1 MLNNSIINIA
11 SLAYIGVLFAIASY
25 GDRLAAK
32 RPAGQRATAKPLIY
46 ALTLAVYCTSW
57 TFYGSV
63 GLAASSGYDFL
74 PVYLGPILLFTLGY
88 PVLRKIIRI
97 AKAENITTIADF
109 VAARF
114 GKSQSV
120 AAVVTIIVV
129 IGILPYIALQLKAVS
144 ASFNVLSGYPAVV
157 VQDTISAGPWWSDTA
172 LVVAAL
178 MAVFSIIFGTRNID
192 ATEHH
197 QGMMLAIA
205 FESVV
210 KLVAFLAAGAFV
222 TFIMFGGIDNLLT
235 NAAASPL
242 IVERFTGGI
251 DASKW
256 VTIALLSMAAI
267 ICLPRQF
274 HVAVVENANES
285 ELKRAAWLFPAYLI
299 AINLFVIPIAL
310 AGLIAFGGSGVDA
323 DTFVLALPMVAEQ
336 ETLALFVFI
345 GGLSAATGM
354 VIVATV
360 ALSTMVSN
368 DVVMPL
374 LLRYG
379 ARGPE
384 RHRDVGQLLLSV
396 RRTVMFAII
405 MLAFAYYRVAGEG
418 QALASIGLISFAAVA
433 QFAPSIF
440 GAIFWERA
448 SRIGALG
455 GVFVGFAIWSYT
467 LLLPTFA
474 ESAWLPASLLTD
486 GPWSIGAL
494 APHSLFGFDF
504 GDPLTHGV
512 IWSVGANILV
522 FVTLSFFAQ
531 PKAIERSQA
540 RAFVQVDAGHN
551 SARVRALK
559 GNLTVGDLQG
569 IAAGYLG
576 AEAVARAFKRYAETH
591 DEAITPQS
599 PVDVEHLRFTERL
612 LASAIGASSARLVIA
627 LSLERGDMDM
637 QSAMALLDD
646 ASAALRY
653 NRELLQSTM
662 ENIRQGIAVYDENL
676 RLVWWNRRFSDYLNL
691 PDAYAR
697 IGVSAEEVI
706 RYSAEH
712 GEYGTGDVETIVAE
726 LMAQYRSRT
735 PITYERRL
743 ADGTVLEVGTSAT
756 PGGNIVATLTDVT
769 ERVQATVELAE
780 SKESLELRVA
790 ERTRAL
796 TQLNDQLREA
806 TLAAEDANIDKTR
819 FLAAASHDLL
829 QPLNAA
835 RLFLSS
841 LAERPQ
847 PTDNAELIE
856 RVETSLKSVEDL
868 LEELLDI
875 SKLDAGGVV
884 PQLEDFALNELLEEL
899 ATQFA
904 ALADEGGVALQF
916 VPTCQVVRSD
926 RRLLRRILQNFLTNA
941 IRYTPARGRVLLGCR
956 RVGDELRL
964 EVWDTGPGIPDDMY
978 EAVFREFQRLAG
990 PTHSAQG
997 LGLGLAIVDRVA
1009 RMLDHEIT
1017 LRSQVGK
1024 GSVFAVTVPI
1034 GEALPDS
1041 PALAEMPDPRIR
1053 ELAGAIVLCIDDDPD
1068 ILDGM
1073 QALLGGWHCD
1083 VRIASSGAQ
1092 WRNALAGD
1100 MPDLILADYHLDDAT
1115 DGLQLIAEICGNL
1128 DSLIPAVVI
1137 SADQT
1142 EALQEEAA
1150 RRGHAILA
1158 KPVKPAVLR
1167 ALMTRLLAQRTA
1179 LTQRDM
1185 SQAR

>member
-1 MLNNSIINIA
+1 MLNNWLIIVA
-11 SLAYIGVLFAIASY
+11 SLAYIGVLFAIATY
-25 GDRLAAK
+25 GDRLAAR
-32 RPAGQRATAKPLIY
+32 RPAGQPASAKPMVY

-97 AKAENITTIADF
+97 AKAENITSIADF

-114 GKSQSV
+114 GKSQAV

-144 ASFNVLSGYPAVV
+144 TSFDVLTSFPTVV
-157 VQDTISAGPWWSDTA
+157 GSSAGVGPWWSDTA

-178 MAVFSIIFGTRNID
+178 MAVFSIMFGTRNID
-192 ATEHH
+192 VTEHH
-197 QGMMLAIA
+197 HGMMLAIA

-210 KLVAFLAAGAFV
+210 KLMAFLAAGLFV
-222 TFIMFGGIDNLLT
+222 TFVMFGGIGDLLS
-235 NAAASPL
+235 NAAGSPI
-242 IVERFTGGI
+242 IVERFTGGV
-251 DASKW
+251 DGTKW

-274 HVAVVENANES
+274 HVAVVENADES
-285 ELKRAAWLFPAYLI
+285 ELKKAAWMFPAYLV

-310 AGLIAFGGSGVDA
+310 AGLLAFGGSGVDA
-323 DTFVLALPMVAEQ
+323 DTFVLALPMVAQQ
-336 ETLALFVFI
+336 ETLALFIFI

-379 ARGPE
+379 APGIE
-384 RHRDVGQLLLSV
+384 RRQDVGQILLNV
-396 RRTVMFAII
+396 RRTVMFAIL

-448 SRIGALG
+448 SRNGALG
-455 GVFVGFAIWSYT
+455 GVIAGFVIWAYT
-467 LLLPTFA
+467 LLLPTFS
-474 ESAWLPASLLTD
+474 ESAWLPASLITE
-486 GPWSIGAL
+486 GPWAIGAL
-494 APHSLFGFDF
+494 APHSLFGLTL

-512 IWSVGANILV
+512 VWSVGANVLV
-522 FVTLSFFAQ
+522 FIVLSLLAR
-531 PKAIERSQA
+531 PKAIERTQA
-540 RAFVQVDAGHN
+540 RAFVRVDAAYSN
-551 SARVRALK
+551 RRVRALK
-559 GNLTVGDLQG
+559 GTLTVGDLQD
-569 IAAGYLG
+569 IVAGYLG
-576 AEAVARAFKRYAETH
+576 SEAVVRAFNDYAALHNTE
-591 DEAITPQS
+591 ITPAS
-599 PVDVEHLRFTERL
+599 AVDVELLRYTERL
-612 LASAIGASSARLVIA
+612 LASAIGASSARLVVA

-637 QSAMALLDD
+637 GSAMALLDD
-646 ASAALRY
+646 ASAAIRY

-662 ENIRQGIAVYDENL
+662 ENVRQGIAVFDEEL

-697 IGVSAEEVI
+697 IGVTAEDII

-712 GEYGTGDVETIVAE
+712 GEYGPGDVETIVAE

-743 ADGTVLEVGTSAT
+743 ADGTVLDVGTSAT
-756 PGGNIVATLTDVT
+756 PGGNVVATLTDVT
-769 ERVQATVELAE
+769 ERVEATTELAE
-780 SKESLELRVA
+780 AKESLELRVA
-790 ERTRAL
+790 ERTHAL
-796 TQLNDQLREA
+796 TQLNEQLREA
-806 TLAAEDANIDKTR
+806 TLAAEDANLGKTR

-847 PTDNAELIE
+847 QDENAALID

-868 LEELLDI
+868 LGELLDI

-884 PQLEDFALNELLEEL
+884 PQIEDFALNELLDALVME
-899 ATQFA
+899 FA
-904 ALADEGGVALQF
+904 ALADEGGVALRF
-916 VPTCQVVRSD
+916 VPSHRVVRSD
-926 RRLLRRILQNFLTNA
+926 RRLLRRILQNMLSNA
-941 IRYTPARGRVLLGCR
+941 IRYTPAGGRVLLGCR
-956 RVGDELRL
+956 AAGGSLRV
-964 EVWDTGPGIPDDMY
+964 EVWDTGPGIPDDMHG
-978 EAVFREFQRLAG
+978 AVFREFQRIAG
-990 PTHSAQG
+990 PAGSAQG

-1024 GSVFAVTVPI
+1024 GSVFAVTVPV
-1034 GEALPDS
+1034 GDAV
-1041 PALAEMPDPRIR
+1041 PAAAIISEITDPRIR
-1053 ELAGAIVLCIDDDPD
+1053 ELDGAVILCIDDSPD

-1073 QALLGGWHCD
+1073 SALLGGWQCD
-1083 VRIASSGAQ
+1083 VRVAESGAK
-1092 WRNALAGD
+1092 WRGALNGD
-1100 MPDLILADYHLDDAT
+1100 TPDLILADYHLDGDK
-1115 DGLQLIAEICGNL
+1115 DGLQLVAEICSDIGRV
-1128 DSLIPAVVI
+1128 IPAVVI
-1137 SADQT
+1137 SADQSEELRD
-1142 EALQEEAA
+1142 EAR
-1150 RRGHAILA
+1150 RRGHAILS
-1158 KPVKPAVLR
+1158 KPVKPAALR
-1167 ALMTRLLAQRTA
+1167 ALMTRLLVQRAA
-1179 LTQRDM
+1179 LADREV
-1185 SQAR
+1185 S

>member
-1 MLNNSIINIA
+1 MLNNWLIIVA
-11 SLAYIGVLFAIASY
+11 SLTYIGVLFAIATY
-25 GDRLAAK
+25 GDRLAAR
-32 RPAGQRATAKPLIY
+32 RPAGQPASAKPMVY

-74 PVYLGPILLFTLGY
+74 PVYLGPILLFTLGF

-97 AKAENITTIADF
+97 AKAENITSIADF
-109 VAARF
+109 IAARF
-114 GKSQSV
+114 GKSQAV
-120 AAVVTIIVV
+120 AAVATIIVV

-144 ASFNVLSGYPAVV
+144 TSFDVLTSFPSEVGPGTGV
-157 VQDTISAGPWWSDTA
+157 GPWWSDTA

-197 QGMMLAIA
+197 HGMMLAIA

-210 KLVAFLAAGAFV
+210 KLMAFLAAGLFV
-222 TFIMFGGIDNLLT
+222 TFVMFGGIGDLLS
-235 NAAASPL
+235 NAAGSPM
-242 IVERFTGGI
+242 IVERFTGGV
-251 DASKW
+251 DSSKW

-274 HVAVVENANES
+274 HVAVVENADES
-285 ELKRAAWLFPAYLI
+285 ELKKAAWIFPAYLV

-310 AGLIAFGGSGVDA
+310 AGLLAFGGSGVDA
-323 DTFVLALPMVAEQ
+323 DTFVLALPMVAQQ

-379 ARGPE
+379 APGTE
-384 RHRDVGQLLLSV
+384 RRQDVGQILLNV
-396 RRTVMFAII
+396 RRTVMFAIL

-455 GVFVGFAIWSYT
+455 GVIAGFVIWAYT
-467 LLLPTFA
+467 LLLPTFS
-474 ESAWLPASLLTD
+474 ESAWLPASLITD
-486 GPWSIGAL
+486 GPWSNGVL
-494 APHSLFGFDF
+494 APHSLFGFGL

-512 IWSVGANILV
+512 VWSVGANVLV
-522 FVTLSFFAQ
+522 FIVLSLLSH
-531 PKAIERSQA
+531 PKAIERTQA
-540 RAFVQVDAGHN
+540 QAFVRVDAAYRD
-551 SARVRALK
+551 SRVRALK
-559 GNLTVGDLQG
+559 GTLTVGDLRD
-569 IAAGYLG
+569 IVAGYLG
-576 AEAVARAFKRYAETH
+576 SEAVARAFNDYAAAHNE
-591 DEAITPQS
+591 EMTPAS
-599 PVDVEHLRFTERL
+599 AVDVELLRYTERL

-637 QSAMALLDD
+637 PSAMALLDD
-646 ASAALRY
+646 ASDVIRY
-653 NRELLQSTM
+653 NRELAQSTM
-662 ENIRQGIAVYDENL
+662 ENIRQGIAVYDEEL
-676 RLVWWNRRFSDYLNL
+676 RLVWWNRRFSDYLKL
-691 PDAYAR
+691 PEEYAR
-697 IGVSAEEVI
+697 VGVTLEEII
-706 RYSAEH
+706 RYSAEN
-712 GEYGTGDVETIVAE
+712 GEYGPGDVETIIAE

-743 ADGTVLEVGTSAT
+743 ADGTVLQVSTSAT
-756 PGGNIVATLTDVT
+756 PGGNVVATLTDVT
-769 ERVQATVELAE
+769 ERVLAAAELAE
-780 SKESLELRVA
+780 AKESLELRVA
-790 ERTRAL
+790 ERTHAL
-796 TQLNDQLREA
+796 TQLNEQLREA
-806 TLAAEDANIDKTR
+806 TAAAEDANLGKTR

-847 PTDNAELIE
+847 QTENAALID

-868 LEELLDI
+868 LGELLDI

-884 PQLEDFALNELLEEL
+884 PQIEDFALNELLEGL
-899 ATQFA
+899 ATEFA
-904 ALADEGGVALQF
+904 VLADEGGVALRF
-916 VPTCQVVRSD
+916 VPSHRVVRSD
-926 RRLLRRILQNFLTNA
+926 RRLLRRILQNMLSNA
-941 IRYTPARGRVLLGCR
+941 IRYTPAGGRVLLGCR
-956 RVGDELRL
+956 VAGDGLRV
-964 EVWDTGPGIPDDMY
+964 EVWDTGPGIPSDMH
-978 EAVFREFQRLAG
+978 EAVFREFQRIAG
-990 PTHSAQG
+990 PAGSAQG

-1017 LRSQVGK
+1017 LRSQVGR
-1024 GSVFAVTVPI
+1024 GSVFAVTVPV
-1034 GEALPDS
+1034 GDAV
-1041 PALAEMPDPRIR
+1041 PAAAIVTEIPDPRIH
-1053 ELAGAIVLCIDDDPD
+1053 ELDGAVILCIDDSLD

-1073 QALLGGWHCD
+1073 LALLGGWQCD
-1083 VRIASSGAQ
+1083 VRVAESGAQ
-1092 WRNALAGD
+1092 WRSALNGD
-1100 MPDLILADYHLDDAT
+1100 MPDLILADYRLDDDK
-1115 DGLQLIAEICGNL
+1115 DGLQLIAEICSAVGRV
-1128 DSLIPAVVI
+1128 IPAVVI

-1142 EALQEEAA
+1142 EALREEAT

-1158 KPVKPAVLR
+1158 KPVKPAALR
-1167 ALMTRLLAQRTA
+1167 ALITRLLVQRAA
-1179 LTQRDM
+1179 LVEQNV
-1185 SQAR
+1185 S

>member
-1 MLNNSIINIA
+1 MLNSGLIIVA
-11 SLAYIGVLFAIASY
+11 SLAYIGVLFAIATY
-25 GDRLAAK
+25 GDQLAAK
-32 RPAGQRATAKPLIY
+32 RPAGQRAKPKPLIY

-97 AKAENITTIADF
+97 AKAESITTIADF
-109 VAARF
+109 ISARF
-114 GKSQSV
+114 GKSQAV

-144 ASFNVLSGYPAVV
+144 ASFNVLTGFPAGA
-157 VQDTISAGPWWSDTA
+157 ISHTGVGPWWSDTA

-197 QGMMLAIA
+197 HGMMLAIA

-210 KLVAFLAAGAFV
+210 KLMAFLAAGLFV
-222 TFIMFGGIDNLLT
+222 TFVMFGGVGELLA
-235 NAAASPL
+235 NASASPL
-242 IVERFTGGI
+242 VVERFSDAI
-251 DASKW
+251 DGTKW

-274 HVAVVENANES
+274 HVAVVENADES
-285 ELKRAAWLFPAYLI
+285 ELKKAAWLFPAYLV

-310 AGLIAFGGSGVDA
+310 AGLLAFGGSGVDA
-323 DTFVLALPMVAEQ
+323 DTFVLALPMMAQQ

-360 ALSTMVSN
+360 ALSTMISN

-379 ARGPE
+379 ATSTTR
-384 RHRDVGQLLLSV
+384 RQDVGQLLLTV
-396 RRTVMFAII
+396 RRVAMFAIL

-448 SRIGALG
+448 SRVGALG
-455 GVFVGFAIWSYT
+455 GVVVGFAIWAYT
-467 LLLPTFA
+467 LLLPTF
-474 ESAWLPASLLTD
+474 SGSTWLPVSLLTD
-486 GPWSIGAL
+486 GPWAISAL
-494 APHSLFGFDF
+494 APHSLFGLEFA
-504 GDPLTHGV
+504 DPLTHGV
-512 IWSVGANILV
+512 VWSVGANILI
-522 FVTLSFFAQ
+522 FVVLSLLAR

-540 RAFVQVDAGHN
+540 QAFVHVDTGF
-551 SARVRALK
+551 SGGRVRALK
-559 GNLTVGDLQG
+559 GTLTVGDLRE
-569 IAAGYLG
+569 ITARYLG
-576 AEAVARAFKRYAETH
+576 PDAVARAFSDYAARHGE
-591 DEAITPQS
+591 ELTPAS
-599 PVDVEHLRFTERL
+599 AVDVDLLRYTERL

-627 LSLERGDMDM
+627 LSLERDDMDM
-637 QSAMALLDD
+637 RSAMVLLDD
-646 ASAALRY
+646 ASAAIRY

-662 ENIRQGIAVYDENL
+662 ENVRQGMAVYDEEL
-676 RLVWWNRRFSDYLNL
+676 RLIWWNRRFSDYLNL
-691 PDAYAR
+691 PDAFAR
-697 IGVSAEEVI
+697 IGVAAEEII
-706 RYSAEH
+706 RYSAEI
-712 GEYGTGDVETIVAE
+712 GEYGPGDVETIVAE

-743 ADGTVLEVGTSAT
+743 PDGTVLEVVTSAT
-756 PGGNIVATLTDVT
+756 PGGHVVATLTDVT
-769 ERVQATVELAE
+769 ERVQAVDALAE
-780 SKESLELRVA
+780 AKESLELRVA

-806 TLAAEDANIDKTR
+806 TLAAEDANLGKTR

-841 LAERPQ
+841 LAERAQQ
-847 PTDNAELIE
+847 PENEELID
-856 RVETSLKSVEDL
+856 RVETSLKSVEHL

-884 PQLEDFALNELLEEL
+884 PQIEDFALNDLLDAL
-899 ATQFA
+899 ATEYA
-904 ALADEGGVALQF
+904 ALAEETGVALRF
-916 VPTCQVVRSD
+916 VPSHHSVRSD
-926 RRLLRRILQNFLTNA
+926 RRLLRRILQNLLSNA
-941 IRYTPARGRVLLGCR
+941 IRYTPAGGRVLLGCR
-956 RVGDELRL
+956 VAGDGLRL
-964 EVWDTGPGIPDDMY
+964 EVWDTGPGIPADMH

-990 PTHSAQG
+990 PTGSTQG
-997 LGLGLAIVDRVA
+997 LGLGLAIVERVA
-1009 RMLDHEIT
+1009 RMLDHKVT

-1024 GSVFAVTVPI
+1024 GSVFAVTVSG
-1034 GEALPDS
+1034 GETEPAS
-1041 PALAEMPDPRIR
+1041 PAVAEIPDQRVR
-1053 ELAGAIVLCIDDDPD
+1053 ELDGAVVLCIDDSPD

-1073 QALLGGWHCD
+1073 AALLGGWQCD
-1083 VRIASSGAQ
+1083 VRIAASGAA
-1092 WRNALAGD
+1092 WRDALDGD
-1100 MPDLILADYHLDDAT
+1100 TPDLILADYHLDEDK
-1115 DGLQLIAEICGNL
+1115 DGLELIAEICGQF
-1128 DSLIPAVVI
+1128 DRIIPAVVI
-1137 SADQT
+1137 SADRS
-1142 EALQEEAA
+1142 EGLREESM
-1150 RRGHAILA
+1150 RRGHTILA

-1167 ALMTRLLAQRTA
+1167 ALMTRLLVQRAT
-1179 LTQRDM
+1179 LIQRRV
-1185 SQAR
+1185 S

>member
-1 MLNNSIINIA
+1 MLNNWLIIVA

-25 GDRLAAK
+25 GDRLAAR
-32 RPAGQRATAKPLIY
+32 RPADRRANAKPLIY

-74 PVYLGPILLFTLGY
+74 PVYLGPILLFTLGF

-109 VAARF
+109 IAARF
-114 GKSQSV
+114 GKSQAV

-144 ASFNVLSGYPAVV
+144 ASFNVLTSYPSVV
-157 VQDTISAGPWWSDTA
+157 VSDSLGVGPWWSDTA

-197 QGMMLAIA
+197 HGMMLAIA

-210 KLVAFLAAGAFV
+210 KLVAFLAAGLFV
-222 TFIMFGGIDNLLT
+222 TFIMFGGVGDLLST
-235 NAAASPL
+235 ASASPL
-242 IVERFTGGI
+242 IVERFTGAI
-251 DASKW
+251 DGTKW

-274 HVAVVENANES
+274 HVAVVENADES
-285 ELKRAAWLFPAYLI
+285 ELKKAAWLF
-299 AINLFVIPIAL
+299 FVIPIAL
-310 AGLIAFGGSGVDA
+310 AGLLAFGGSGVDA
-323 DTFVLALPMVAEQ
+323 DTFVLALPMVAQQ

-360 ALSTMVSN
+360 ALSTMISN

-379 ARGPE
+379 GPASQRRG
-384 RHRDVGQLLLSV
+384 DVGQLLLTV
-396 RRTVMFAII
+396 RRVAMVAIL

-448 SRIGALG
+448 SRAG
-455 GVFVGFAIWSYT
+455 GLAGVIIGFAIWAYT

-474 ESAWLPASLLTD
+474 ESAWLPASLITD
-486 GPWSIGAL
+486 GPWGIGAL
-494 APHSLFGFDF
+494 APHALLGLEFA
-504 GDPLTHGV
+504 DPLTHGV
-512 IWSVGANILV
+512 VWSVGANLLV
-522 FVTLSFFAQ
+522 FIVLSLFAR
-531 PKAIERSQA
+531 PKAIERTQA
-540 RAFVQVDAGHN
+540 LAFVHVDAGYDD
-551 SARVRALK
+551 SRVRALK
-559 GNLTVGDLQG
+559 GTLTVGDLRE
-569 IAAGYLG
+569 IVARYLG
-576 AEAVARAFKRYAETH
+576 SDAVERAFTDYAARHGEQM
-591 DEAITPQS
+591 TPAS
-599 PVDVEHLRFTERL
+599 AVDVELLRYTERL

-627 LSLERGDMDM
+627 LSLERDDMDM
-637 QSAMALLDD
+637 HSAMALLDD
-646 ASAALRY
+646 ASAAIRY

-662 ENIRQGIAVYDENL
+662 ENVRQGIAVYDEEL
-676 RLVWWNRRFSDYLNL
+676 RLVWWNRRFADYLNL

-697 IGVSAEEVI
+697 VGVSAEEII

-712 GEYGTGDVETIVAE
+712 GEYGPGDVETIVAE

-756 PGGNIVATLTDVT
+756 PGRHVIATLTDVT
-769 ERVQATVELAE
+769 ERVLATAALAE
-780 SKESLELRVA
+780 AKESLELRVA

-806 TLAAEDANIDKTR
+806 TLAAEDANLGKTR

-847 PTDNAELIE
+847 RPENEALID
-856 RVETSLKSVEDL
+856 RIETSLKSVEQL

-884 PQLEDFALNELLEEL
+884 PQIEDFALDEFLDAL
-899 ATQFA
+899 ATEFA
-904 ALADEGGVALQF
+904 ALADERGVALRF
-916 VPTCQVVRSD
+916 VPSHYVVRSD
-926 RRLLRRILQNFLTNA
+926 RRLLRRILQNLLSNA
-941 IRYTPARGRVLLGCR
+941 IRYTPAGGRVLLGCR
-956 RVGDELRL
+956 VAGDGLRL
-964 EVWDTGPGIPDDMY
+964 EVWDTGPGIPADMH

-990 PTHSAQG
+990 SAGSEQG

-1009 RMLDHEIT
+1009 RMLDHKIT

-1024 GSVFAVTVPI
+1024 GSVFAVAVPV
-1034 GEALPDS
+1034 GDAP
-1041 PALAEMPDPRIR
+1041 PARPAVTEMPDQLIR
-1053 ELAGAIVLCIDDDPD
+1053 ELAGAVVLCIDDSPD

-1073 QALLGGWHCD
+1073 AALLGGWHCD
-1083 VRIASSGAQ
+1083 VRLAASGAE
-1092 WRNALAGD
+1092 WRDALHGET
-1100 MPDLILADYHLDDAT
+1100 PDLILADFHLDDDK
-1115 DGLQLIAEICGNL
+1115 DGLELIAEICGEFGRI
-1128 DSLIPAVVI
+1128 IPAIVI
-1137 SADQT
+1137 SADQS
-1142 EALQEEAA
+1142 EALAEEAT
-1150 RRGHAILA
+1150 RRGHAVLA
-1158 KPVKPAVLR
+1158 KPIKPAALR
-1167 ALMTRLLAQRTA
+1167 ALMTRSLVQRAALVTRTA
-1179 LTQRDM
+1179 
-1185 SQAR
+1185 S

>member
-1 MLNNSIINIA
+1 MLNNWLIIVA

-25 GDRLAAK
+25 GDRLAAR
-32 RPAGQRATAKPLIY
+32 RPADRRASAKPLIY

-74 PVYLGPILLFTLGY
+74 PVYLGPILLFTLGF

-97 AKAENITTIADF
+97 AKAEKITTIADF
-109 VAARF
+109 IAARF
-114 GKSQSV
+114 GKSQAV

-144 ASFNVLSGYPAVV
+144 VSFNVLTSYPSVV
-157 VQDTISAGPWWSDTA
+157 VSDSIGVGPWWSDTA

-178 MAVFSIIFGTRNID
+178 MALFSIIFGTRNID

-197 QGMMLAIA
+197 HGMMLAIA

-210 KLVAFLAAGAFV
+210 KLVAFLAAGLFV
-222 TFIMFGGIDNLLT
+222 TFVMFGGVGDLLST
-235 NAAASPL
+235 ASASPL
-242 IVERFTGGI
+242 IVERFSGAVDGT
-251 DASKW
+251 KW
-256 VTIALLSMAAI
+256 VTIALISMAAI

-274 HVAVVENANES
+274 HVAVVENADES
-285 ELKRAAWLFPAYLI
+285 ELKKAAWLFPAYLV

-310 AGLIAFGGSGVDA
+310 AGLLAFGGSEVDA
-323 DTFVLALPMVAEQ
+323 DTFVLALPMVAQQ

-379 ARGPE
+379 EPAADR
-384 RHRDVGQLLLSV
+384 RRDVGQLLLTV
-396 RRTVMFAII
+396 RRVAMFAIL

-448 SRIGALG
+448 SRVGGLG
-455 GVFVGFAIWSYT
+455 GVIVGFAIWAYT
-467 LLLPTFA
+467 LLLPTFS
-474 ESAWLPASLLTD
+474 ESSWLPASLLTD
-486 GPWSIGAL
+486 GPWGIGAL
-494 APHSLFGFDF
+494 MPQALFGLKFA
-504 GDPLTHGV
+504 DPLTHGV
-512 IWSVGANILV
+512 ILSVGANILV
-522 FVTLSFFAQ
+522 FVLFSLLARPT
-531 PKAIERSQA
+531 AIERMQA
-540 RAFVQVDAGHN
+540 QAFVHVDAGYRDG
-551 SARVRALK
+551 RVRALK
-559 GNLTVGDLQG
+559 GTLTVGQLRE
-569 IAAGYLG
+569 IAARYLG
-576 AEAVARAFKRYAETH
+576 SDAVERAFADYAARH
-591 DEAITPQS
+591 GEAMPPAS
-599 PVDVEHLRFTERL
+599 AVDVELLRYTERL

-627 LSLERGDMDM
+627 LSLERDDMDM
-637 QSAMALLDD
+637 HSAMALLDD
-646 ASAALRY
+646 ASAAIRY

-662 ENIRQGIAVYDENL
+662 ENVRQGIAVYDEEL

-691 PDAYAR
+691 PDAFAR
-697 IGVSAEEVI
+697 IGVSAEEII

-712 GEYGTGDVETIVAE
+712 GEYGPGDVETIVAE

-743 ADGTVLEVGTSAT
+743 ADGTVLEGGTSAT
-756 PGGNIVATLTDVT
+756 PGGHVIATLTDVT
-769 ERVQATVELAE
+769 ERVHAAADLAE
-780 SKESLELRVA
+780 AKESLELRVA

-796 TQLNDQLREA
+796 TQLNEQLRKA
-806 TLAAEDANIDKTR
+806 TLAAEDANLGKTR

-847 PTDNAELIE
+847 QTENVALIE
-856 RVETSLKSVEDL
+856 RIETSLKSVEQL

-884 PQLEDFALNELLEEL
+884 PQIEDFALSELLDGL
-899 ATQFA
+899 ATEFA
-904 ALADEGGVALQF
+904 ALADECGVALRF
-916 VPTCQVVRSD
+916 VPSHHLVRSD
-926 RRLLRRILQNFLTNA
+926 RRLLRRILQNLLSNA
-941 IRYTPARGRVLLGCR
+941 IRYTPAGGRVLLGCR
-956 RVGDELRL
+956 VAGDGLRL
-964 EVWDTGPGIPDDMY
+964 EVWDTGPGIPADMH

-990 PTHSAQG
+990 SAGTEQG

-1024 GSVFAVTVPI
+1024 GSVFAVTVPVGDAI
-1034 GEALPDS
+1034 PER
-1041 PALAEMPDPRIR
+1041 PAVTEMPDPHIR
-1053 ELAGAIVLCIDDDPD
+1053 ELSGAVVLCIDDNPD

-1073 QALLGGWHCD
+1073 AALLGGWHCD
-1083 VRIASSGAQ
+1083 VRLAASGAE
-1092 WRNALAGD
+1092 WRDALHGET
-1100 MPDLILADYHLDDAT
+1100 PDLVLADYHLDDDK
-1115 DGLQLIAEICGNL
+1115 DGLELIAEICGEFGRI
-1128 DSLIPAVVI
+1128 IPAIVI
-1137 SADQT
+1137 SADQS
-1142 EALQEEAA
+1142 EALGEEAT
-1150 RRGHAILA
+1150 RRGHAMVA
-1158 KPVKPAVLR
+1158 KPIKPAALR
-1167 ALMTRLLAQRTA
+1167 ALMTHLLAQRAALATRTA
-1179 LTQRDM
+1179 
-1185 SQAR
+1185 S

>member
-1 MLNNSIINIA
+1 MLNNWLIIIA
-11 SLAYIGVLFAIASY
+11 SLTYIGVLFAIATY
-25 GDRLAAK
+25 GDRQAAR
-32 RPAGQRATAKPLIY
+32 RPAGQPASAKPMVY

-97 AKAENITTIADF
+97 AKVENITSIADF

-144 ASFNVLSGYPAVV
+144 TSFDVLTSYPAVV
-157 VQDTISAGPWWSDTA
+157 VSDIGVGPWWSDTA

-192 ATEHH
+192 VTEHH
-197 QGMMLAIA
+197 HGMMLAIA

-210 KLVAFLAAGAFV
+210 KLVAFLAAGLFV
-222 TFIMFGGIDNLLT
+222 TFVMFGGIGDLLSH
-235 NAAASPL
+235 AAGSPM

-251 DASKW
+251 DGAKW
-256 VTIALLSMAAI
+256 ATIALLSMAAI

-274 HVAVVENANES
+274 HVAVVENADES
-285 ELKRAAWLFPAYLI
+285 ELKKAAWLFPAYLV

-310 AGLIAFGGSGVDA
+310 AGLLAFDESGVDA
-323 DTFVLALPMVAEQ
+323 DTFVLALPMVAQQ

-379 ARGPE
+379 APGTE
-384 RHRDVGQLLLSV
+384 RRQDVGQILLNI
-396 RRTVMFAII
+396 RRTAIFAILL
-405 MLAFAYYRVAGEG
+405 LAFAYYRVAGEG

-440 GAIFWERA
+440 CAIFWERA
-448 SRIGALG
+448 ARNGALG
-455 GVFVGFAIWSYT
+455 GVTAGFIIWAYT

-474 ESAWLPASLLTD
+474 ESAWLPASFLTD
-486 GPWSIGAL
+486 GPWGIGAL
-494 APHSLFGFDF
+494 APHSLFGLDL

-512 IWSVGANILV
+512 VWSVGTNILV
-522 FVTLSFFAQ
+522 FIVLSLLSH
-531 PKAIERSQA
+531 PKAIERTQA
-540 RAFVQVDAGHN
+540 QAFVHVDSGY
-551 SARVRALK
+551 SGSRIRALK
-559 GNLTVGDLQG
+559 GTLTVGDLQD
-569 IAAGYLG
+569 IVAGYLG
-576 AEAVARAFKRYAETH
+576 SEAVARAFNDYAAAHNE
-591 DEAITPQS
+591 EITPAS
-599 PVDVEHLRFTERL
+599 AVDVELLRYTERL

-627 LSLERGDMDM
+627 LSLERGDIDM
-637 QSAMALLDD
+637 RSAMALLDD
-646 ASAALRY
+646 ASAAIRY

-662 ENIRQGIAVYDENL
+662 ENVRQGIAVYDEEL
-676 RLVWWNRRFSDYLNL
+676 RLVWWNHRFSDYLKL
-691 PDAYAR
+691 PEEYAR
-697 IGVSAEEVI
+697 IGATVEEII

-712 GEYGTGDVETIVAE
+712 GEYGPGDVETIVAE

-743 ADGTVLEVGTSAT
+743 ADGTVLQVSTSAT
-756 PGGNIVATLTDVT
+756 PGGNVVATLTDVT
-769 ERVQATVELAE
+769 ERVQATVALAE
-780 SKESLELRVA
+780 AKEGLELRVA

-806 TLAAEDANIDKTR
+806 TLAAEDANLGKTR

-847 PTDNAELIE
+847 QPENAALIDRIE
-856 RVETSLKSVEDL
+856 ISLKSVEDL
-868 LEELLDI
+868 LGELLDI

-884 PQLEDFALNELLEEL
+884 PQIKDFALDELLNGL
-899 ATQFA
+899 ATEFS
-904 ALADEGGVALQF
+904 ALADEGGVALRF
-916 VPTCQVVRSD
+916 VPSHHVVRSD
-926 RRLLRRILQNFLTNA
+926 RRLLRRILQNFLSNA
-941 IRYTPARGRVLLGCR
+941 IRYTPAGGRVLFGCR
-956 RVGDELRL
+956 AAGESLRL
-964 EVWDTGPGIPDDMY
+964 EVWDTGPGIPDDMHD
-978 EAVFREFQRLAG
+978 AVFREFQRIAG
-990 PTHSAQG
+990 PAGSAQG

-1024 GSVFAVTVPI
+1024 GSVFAVTVPV
-1034 GEALPDS
+1034 GDDLP
-1041 PALAEMPDPRIR
+1041 AAAIVTEIPDPRVH
-1053 ELAGAIVLCIDDDPD
+1053 ELDGAVILCIDDSPD
-1068 ILDGM
+1068 ILGGM
-1073 QALLGGWHCD
+1073 LALLGGWQCD
-1083 VRIASSGAQ
+1083 VRIAESGAK
-1092 WRNALAGD
+1092 WRGALNGD
-1100 MPDLILADYHLDDAT
+1100 TPDLILADYHLDDDK
-1115 DGLQLIAEICGNL
+1115 DGLQLIAEICSDLGRV
-1128 DSLIPAVVI
+1128 IPAVVI

-1142 EALQEEAA
+1142 EALREEAT
-1150 RRGHAILA
+1150 RRGHAVLA
-1158 KPVKPAVLR
+1158 KPIKPATLR
-1167 ALMTRLLAQRTA
+1167 ALMTRLLVQRAA
-1179 LTQRDM
+1179 LVEQNV
-1185 SQAR
+1185 S

>member
-1 MLNNSIINIA
+1 MLNNWLIIVT

-25 GDRLAAK
+25 GDRLAAR
-32 RPAGQRATAKPLIY
+32 RPVDQRAKAKPLIY

-74 PVYLGPILLFTLGY
+74 PVYLGPILLFTLGF

-97 AKAENITTIADF
+97 AKAENITSIADF

-114 GKSQSV
+114 GKSQAV

-129 IGILPYIALQLKAVS
+129 IGIMPYLALQLKAVS
-144 ASFNVLSGYPAVV
+144 TSFDVLTSYPSVV
-157 VQDTISAGPWWSDTA
+157 VLDTGVGPWWSDTA

-197 QGMMLAIA
+197 HGMMLAIA

-210 KLVAFLAAGAFV
+210 KLVAFLAAGLFV
-222 TFIMFGGIDNLLT
+222 TFVMFGGVGDLLA
-235 NAAASPL
+235 NASASPMV
-242 IVERFTGGI
+242 VERFSGGV
-251 DASKW
+251 DGAKW
-256 VTIALLSMAAI
+256 VTITLLSMAAI

-274 HVAVVENANES
+274 HVAVVENADES
-285 ELKRAAWLFPAYLI
+285 ELKKAAWLFPAYLV
-299 AINLFVIPIAL
+299 AINIFVIPIAL
-310 AGLIAFGGSGVDA
+310 AGLLAFGGSGVDA
-323 DTFVLALPMVAEQ
+323 DTFVLALPMVAQQ

-360 ALSTMVSN
+360 ALSTMISN

-379 ARGPE
+379 APGTE
-384 RHRDVGQLLLSV
+384 RRHDVGQILLNV
-396 RRTVMFAII
+396 RRTAMFAIL
-405 MLAFAYYRVAGEG
+405 MLAFVYYRVAGEG

-448 SRIGALG
+448 SRAGALG
-455 GVFVGFAIWSYT
+455 GVIAGFAIWAYT

-474 ESAWLPASLLTD
+474 ESTWLPAALITD
-486 GPWSIGAL
+486 GPWAIGAL
-494 APHSLFGFDF
+494 APHSLFGLEL

-512 IWSVGANILV
+512 VWSVGANILIFIV
-522 FVTLSFFAQ
+522 LSLLSH

-540 RAFVQVDAGHN
+540 QAFVHVDAGY
-551 SARVRALK
+551 SDRQVRALK
-559 GNLTVGDLQG
+559 GTLTVGDLRD
-569 IAAGYLG
+569 IVAGYLG
-576 AEAVARAFKRYAETH
+576 SDAVARAFNDYAATH
-591 DEAITPQS
+591 DEEITLAS
-599 PVDVEHLRFTERL
+599 AVDVELLRYTERL

-637 QSAMALLDD
+637 RSAMALLDD
-646 ASAALRY
+646 ASAAIRY

-662 ENIRQGIAVYDENL
+662 DNVRQGIAVFDEEL

-691 PDAYAR
+691 PEAFASTA
-697 IGVSAEEVI
+697 VTAEEII

-712 GEYGTGDVETIVAE
+712 GEYGPGDVETIVAE

-743 ADGTVLEVGTSAT
+743 ADGTVLQVSTSAT
-756 PGGNIVATLTDVT
+756 PGGNVVATLTDVT
-769 ERVQATVELAE
+769 ERVQATVALAE
-780 SKESLELRVA
+780 AKEGLELRVA

-806 TLAAEDANIDKTR
+806 TLAAQDANLGKTR
-819 FLAAASHDLL
+819 FLAATSHDLL

-847 PTDNAELIE
+847 QSENAALID

-868 LEELLDI
+868 LGELLDI

-884 PQLEDFALNELLEEL
+884 PQIEDFALGELLDEL

-904 ALADEGGVALQF
+904 AVADEGGVALRF
-916 VPTCQVVRSD
+916 VPSHRVVRSD
-926 RRLLRRILQNFLTNA
+926 RRLLRRILQNLLSNA
-941 IRYTPARGRVLLGCR
+941 IRYTPVGGRVLLGCR
-956 RVGDELRL
+956 GAGDVLRL
-964 EVWDTGPGIPDDMY
+964 EVWDTGLGIPDDMHD
-978 EAVFREFQRLAG
+978 AVFREFQRLAG
-990 PTHSAQG
+990 PAGSAQG
-997 LGLGLAIVDRVA
+997 LGLGLAIVERVA
-1009 RMLDHEIT
+1009 RMLDHKIS

-1024 GSVFAVTVPI
+1024 GSVFAVTVPV
-1034 GEALPDS
+1034 GDAV
-1041 PALAEMPDPRIR
+1041 PATAVVTEIPAPQIR
-1053 ELAGAIVLCIDDDPD
+1053 ELAGAVVLCIDDSPD
-1068 ILDGM
+1068 ILDGLT
-1073 QALLGGWHCD
+1073 ALLGGWQCD
-1083 VRIASSGAQ
+1083 VRVAASGAE
-1092 WRNALAGD
+1092 WRDALHGD
-1100 MPDLILADYHLDDAT
+1100 IPNLILADYRLDDDQ
-1115 DGLQLIAEICGNL
+1115 DGLQLITEICGDL
-1128 DSLIPAVVI
+1128 GRIIPAVVI

-1142 EALQEEAA
+1142 EALREEAT

-1158 KPVKPAVLR
+1158 KPVKPAALR
-1167 ALMTRLLAQRTA
+1167 ALMTRLLIQRAA
-1179 LTQRDM
+1179 LVEQNI
-1185 SQAR
+1185 S

>member
-1 MLNNSIINIA
+1 MLNNWLIIVA

-32 RPAGQRATAKPLIY
+32 RPADRRANAKPLIY
-46 ALTLAVYCTSW
+46 SLTLAVYCTSW

-88 PVLRKIIRI
+88 AVLRKIIRI

-109 VAARF
+109 IAARF

-144 ASFNVLSGYPAVV
+144 ASFNVLTSYPSVV
-157 VQDTISAGPWWSDTA
+157 VSDTLGVGPWWSDTA

-197 QGMMLAIA
+197 HGMMLAIA

-210 KLVAFLAAGAFV
+210 KLVAFLAAGLFV
-222 TFIMFGGIDNLLT
+222 TFVMFGGVGDLLSS
-235 NAAASPL
+235 ASASPL

-251 DASKW
+251 DGAKW

-274 HVAVVENANES
+274 HVAVVENADES
-285 ELKRAAWLFPAYLI
+285 ELKKAAWLFPAYLI

-310 AGLIAFGGSGVDA
+310 AGLLAFGGSGVDA
-323 DTFVLALPMVAEQ
+323 DTFVLALPMVAQQ

-360 ALSTMVSN
+360 ALSTMISN

-374 LLRYG
+374 MLRYG
-379 ARGPE
+379 GPGAE
-384 RHRDVGQLLLSV
+384 RRSDVGQLLLTV
-396 RRTVMFAII
+396 RRVAMFAIL

-448 SRIGALG
+448 SRVG
-455 GVFVGFAIWSYT
+455 GLAGVIVGFAIWAYT
-467 LLLPTFA
+467 LLLPTFS
-474 ESAWLPASLLTD
+474 ESAWLPASLIAE
-486 GPWSIGAL
+486 GPWGIGAL
-494 APHSLFGFDF
+494 APHALLGLDF
-504 GDPLTHGV
+504 ADPLTHGV
-512 IWSVGANILV
+512 VWSVGANILV
-522 FVTLSFFAQ
+522 FIVLSLFAR
-531 PKAIERSQA
+531 PTAIERTQA
-540 RAFVQVDAGHN
+540 QAFVHVDAGYN
-551 SARVRALK
+551 DRRVRALK
-559 GNLTVGDLQG
+559 GTLTVGDLRE
-569 IAAGYLG
+569 IAARYLG
-576 AEAVARAFKRYAETH
+576 SQAVKRAFTDYAARHGEEMTL
-591 DEAITPQS
+591 AS
-599 PVDVEHLRFTERL
+599 AADVELLRYTERL
-612 LASAIGASSARLVIA
+612 LVSAIGASSARLVIA
-627 LSLERGDMDM
+627 LSLERDDMDM
-637 QSAMALLDD
+637 RSAMALLDD
-646 ASAALRY
+646 ASAAIRY

-662 ENIRQGIAVYDENL
+662 ENVRQGIAVYDEEL

-691 PDAYAR
+691 PDAFAR
-697 IGVSAEEVI
+697 IGVSAEEII

-712 GEYGTGDVETIVAE
+712 GEYGPGDVETIVAE

-756 PGGNIVATLTDVT
+756 PGGHVVATLSDVT
-769 ERVQATVELAE
+769 ERVQATAALVEA
-780 SKESLELRVA
+780 KESLELRVA

-806 TLAAEDANIDKTR
+806 TMAAQDANLGKTR

-847 PTDNAELIE
+847 QPENEALIE
-856 RVETSLKSVEDL
+856 RVETSLKSVEQL

-884 PQLEDFALNELLEEL
+884 PQIEDFSLDEFLDAL
-899 ATQFA
+899 ATEFA
-904 ALADEGGVALQF
+904 ALADERGVALRF
-916 VPTCQVVRSD
+916 VPSKRLVRSD
-926 RRLLRRILQNFLTNA
+926 QRLLRRILQNLLSNA
-941 IRYTPARGRVLLGCR
+941 IRYTPAGGRVLLGCR
-956 RVGDELRL
+956 VAGDALRL
-964 EVWDTGPGIPDDMY
+964 EVWDTGAGIPDDMHD
-978 EAVFREFQRLAG
+978 AVFREFQRLAG
-990 PTHSAQG
+990 SDGSQQG
-997 LGLGLAIVDRVA
+997 LGLGLAIVERVA
-1009 RMLDHEIT
+1009 RMLDHKVT
-1017 LRSQVGK
+1017 LRSKVGK
-1024 GSVFAVTVPI
+1024 GSVFGVTVPV
-1034 GEALPDS
+1034 GEVLPKR
-1041 PALAEMPDPRIR
+1041 PAVTEMPDPRIR
-1053 ELAGAIVLCIDDDPD
+1053 ELAGAVVLCIDDSPD

-1073 QALLGGWHCD
+1073 AALLGGWHCD
-1083 VRIASSGAQ
+1083 VRVASSGAD
-1092 WRNALAGD
+1092 WRDALHGD
-1100 MPDLILADYHLDDAT
+1100 TPDLILADYHLDDDR
-1115 DGLQLIAEICGNL
+1115 DGLELIAEICG
-1128 DSLIPAVVI
+1128 DVGRIIPAIVI
-1137 SADQT
+1137 SADQS
-1142 EALQEEAA
+1142 EALSEEAT

-1158 KPVKPAVLR
+1158 KPVKPAALR
-1167 ALMTRLLAQRTA
+1167 ALMTRLLVQRAALVTRTA
-1179 LTQRDM
+1179 
-1185 SQAR
+1185 S

>member
-1 MLNNSIINIA
+1 MLNNSLIILA

-32 RPAGQRATAKPLIY
+32 RPAGQRAKAKPLIY

-88 PVLRKIIRI
+88 PVLRKIVRI

-109 VAARF
+109 IAARF
-114 GKSQSV
+114 GKSQTV
-120 AAVVTIIVV
+120 AAVITIIVV

-144 ASFNVLSGYPAVV
+144 ASFSVLSRDPAVV
-157 VQDTISAGPWWSDTA
+157 LLDAAATNPWWSDTA

-197 QGMMLAIA
+197 QGMMMAIA

-210 KLVAFLAAGAFV
+210 KLVAFLAAGLFV
-222 TFIMFGGIDNLLT
+222 TFVMFGGIGDLLS

-251 DASKW
+251 DGSKW

-274 HVAVVENANES
+274 HVAVVENVDES
-285 ELKRAAWLFPAYLI
+285 ELKKAAWLFPTYLI

-310 AGLIAFGGSGVDA
+310 AGLLAFGGSGVDA
-323 DTFVLALPMVAEQ
+323 DTFVLALPILAQQ

-379 ARGPE
+379 APGTE
-384 RHRDVGQLLLSV
+384 RRHDVGQMLLNV
-396 RRTVMFAII
+396 RRTVMVAIL
-405 MLAFAYYRVAGEG
+405 MLAFVYYRVAGEG

-448 SRIGALG
+448 SRVGALG
-455 GVFVGFAIWSYT
+455 GVIVGFTIWAYT
-467 LLLPTFA
+467 LLLPTFS

-486 GPWSIGAL
+486 GPWAIGAL
-494 APHSLFGFDF
+494 APHSLFGLGL

-512 IWSVGANILV
+512 VWSVGANILL
-522 FVTLSFFAQ
+522 FVVLSLFAR

-540 RAFVQVDAGHN
+540 QAFVQVDAGYG
-551 SARVRALK
+551 SSRMRALT
-559 GNLTVGDLQG
+559 GTLTVGDLRNVV
-569 IAAGYLG
+569 AGYLG
-576 AEAVARAFKRYAETH
+576 SETMARAFNDYATAHNE
-591 DEAITPQS
+591 EITPTS
-599 PVDVEHLRFTERL
+599 AVDAELLRYTERL

-646 ASAALRY
+646 ASAAIRY

-662 ENIRQGIAVYDENL
+662 ENIRQGIAVYDKEL
-676 RLVWWNRRFSDYLNL
+676 RLVWWNHRFSDYLNL
-691 PDAYAR
+691 PEAFAR
-697 IGVSAEEVI
+697 IGVSAEEII
-706 RYSAEH
+706 RYSAEN
-712 GEYGTGDVETIVAE
+712 GEYGPGDVESIVAE

-780 SKESLELRVA
+780 AKEGLELRVA

-796 TQLNDQLREA
+796 TQLNEQLRAA
-806 TLAAEDANIDKTR
+806 TLAAEDANIGKTR

-847 PTDNAELIE
+847 PSDNAEIIE

-875 SKLDAGGVV
+875 SKLDAGGFV
-884 PQLEDFALNELLEEL
+884 PKIEDFTVNKLLDEL
-899 ATQFA
+899 ATQFE
-904 ALADEGGVALQF
+904 ALADEGGVTLQF
-916 VPTCQVVRSD
+916 VPSHHLVRSD
-926 RRLLRRILQNFLTNA
+926 IRLLRRILQNFLSNA
-941 IRYTPARGRVLLGCR
+941 IRYTPVGGRVLLGCR
-956 RVGDELRL
+956 IAGDDLRL
-964 EVWDTGPGIPDDMY
+964 EVWDTGFGIPSDMH
-978 EAVFREFQRLAG
+978 EAIFREFQRLAG
-990 PTHSAQG
+990 PAGSSPG

-1009 RMLDHEIT
+1009 RILDHKIT

-1024 GSVFAVTVPI
+1024 GSVFAVTVPAGNVPPARAAVAEIPNLRI
-1034 GEALPDS
+1034 GELD
-1041 PALAEMPDPRIR
+1041 
-1053 ELAGAIVLCIDDDPD
+1053 GAIVLCIDDNTD

-1073 QALLGGWHCD
+1073 KTLLGGWQCD
-1083 VRIASSGAQ
+1083 VRVAVAGAE
-1092 WRNALAGD
+1092 WRDALKGD
-1100 MPDLILADYHLDDAT
+1100 TPDLIIADYHLDTET

-1128 DSLIPAVVI
+1128 GSIIPAIVI

-1142 EALQEEAA
+1142 EALREEAK

-1158 KPVKPAVLR
+1158 KPVKPAAFR
-1167 ALMTRLLAQRTA
+1167 ALMTRLLVQRAA
-1179 LTQRDM
+1179 LVERDV
-1185 SQAR
+1185 S

>member
-1 MLNNSIINIA
+1 MLNNSLIVVA

-25 GDRLAAK
+25 GDRLAK
-32 RPAGQRATAKPLIY
+32 KQPAGRRKNAKPLIY

-109 VAARF
+109 ISARF
-114 GKSQSV
+114 GKSQTV

-129 IGILPYIALQLKAVS
+129 VGILPYIALQLKAVS
-144 ASFNVLSGYPAVV
+144 ASFNVLSGYPAVIAS
-157 VQDTISAGPWWSDTA
+157 DAIGASPWWSDTA

-197 QGMMLAIA
+197 HGMMLAIA

-210 KLVAFLAAGAFV
+210 KLVAFLAAGLFV
-222 TFIMFGGIDNLLT
+222 TFVMFGGIGDLLS

-251 DASKW
+251 DGSKW

-274 HVAVVENANES
+274 HVAVVENADES
-285 ELKRAAWLFPAYLI
+285 ELKKAAWLFPAYLI
-299 AINLFVIPIAL
+299 AINLFVIPIAI
-310 AGLIAFGGSGVDA
+310 AGLLAFGGSGVDA

-336 ETLALFVFI
+336 ELLALFVFI

-379 ARGPE
+379 ARGADR
-384 RHRDVGQLLLSV
+384 RHDVGQLLLSV
-396 RRTVMFAII
+396 RRIVMFAII
-405 MLAFAYYRVAGEG
+405 MLAFVYYRVAGEG

-448 SRIGALG
+448 SRTGALG
-455 GVFVGFAIWSYT
+455 GVIIGFVIWAYT
-467 LLLPTFA
+467 LLLPTFS
-474 ESAWLPASLLTD
+474 ESSWLPASLLIE
-486 GPWSIGAL
+486 GPWAIGAL
-494 APHSLFGFDF
+494 VPHALFGLDF
-504 GDPLTHGV
+504 ADPLTHGV
-512 IWSVGANILV
+512 VWSVGSNVLV
-522 FVTLSFFAQ
+522 FIVLSLFAQ

-540 RAFVQVDAGHN
+540 QAFVQVDAGF
-551 SARVRALK
+551 SGSRARALK
-559 GNLTVGDLQG
+559 GTLTVGDLQAT
-569 IAAGYLG
+569 AAEYLG
-576 AEAVARAFKRYAETH
+576 TETVTRAFGDYGLSH
-591 DEAITPQS
+591 DQEITPTS
-599 PVDVEHLRFTERL
+599 PVDVELLRYTERL

-627 LSLERGDMDM
+627 LSLERGDMNM

-646 ASAALRY
+646 ASAAIRY

-712 GEYGTGDVETIVAE
+712 GEYGPGEVDTIVAE

-756 PGGNIVATLTDVT
+756 PGGNVVATLTDVT
-769 ERVQATVELAE
+769 ERVQATAELAE
-780 SKESLELRVA
+780 SKESLERRVA
-790 ERTRAL
+790 ERTRDL
-796 TQLNDQLREA
+796 TLLNDQLREA
-806 TLAAEDANIDKTR
+806 TLVAEDANIDKTR

-847 PTDNAELIE
+847 PSDNAELIE

-875 SKLDAGGVV
+875 SKLDSGGFV
-884 PQLEDFALNELLEEL
+884 PQFEDFALNEMLQEL

-904 ALADEGGVALQF
+904 ALADEGGVTLQF
-916 VPTCQVVRSD
+916 VPSHHFVHSD

-941 IRYTPARGRVLLGCR
+941 IRYTPAGGRVLLGSR
-956 RVGDELRL
+956 LAGGNLRL

-978 EAVFREFQRLAG
+978 DAVFREFQRLAG
-990 PTHSAQG
+990 PTQSAQG

-1009 RMLDHEIT
+1009 RILDHEIT

-1034 GEALPDS
+1034 GNAVTEGPTV
-1041 PALAEMPDPRIR
+1041 AEMLDPRVR
-1053 ELAGAIVLCIDDDPD
+1053 ELDGAIVLCIDDDPD

-1073 QALLGGWHCD
+1073 VSLLGGWHCD
-1083 VRIASSGAQ
+1083 VRVAANSSQ
-1092 WRNALAGD
+1092 WRGALGD
-1100 MPDLILADYHLDDAT
+1100 DTPDIILADYHLNDDV
-1115 DGLQLIAEICGNL
+1115 DGLHLIAEICGNFG
-1128 DSLIPAVVI
+1128 SLIPAIVI
-1137 SADQT
+1137 SADHS
-1142 EALQEEAA
+1142 EALQEEAT
-1150 RRGHAILA
+1150 RRGHTVLA
-1158 KPVKPAVLR
+1158 KPLKPAALR
-1167 ALMTRLLAQRTA
+1167 ALMTRLLVQRAA
-1179 LTQRDM
+1179 LTQREV
-1185 SQAR
+1185 S

>member
-1 MLNNSIINIA
+1 MLNNWLIIVA
-11 SLAYIGVLFAIASY
+11 SLAYIGVLFAIATY

-46 ALTLAVYCTSW
+46 SLTLAVYCTSW

-74 PVYLGPILLFTLGY
+74 PVYLGPILLFTLGF

-109 VAARF
+109 IAARF
-114 GKSQSV
+114 GKSQAV
-120 AAVVTIIVV
+120 AAVVTLIVV

-144 ASFNVLSGYPAVV
+144 TSFNVLTSYPAVTV
-157 VQDTISAGPWWSDTA
+157 SNTVGVGPWWSDTA

-197 QGMMLAIA
+197 HGMMLAIA

-210 KLVAFLAAGAFV
+210 KLVAFLAAGLFV
-222 TFIMFGGIDNLLT
+222 TFVMFGGVGDLLSH
-235 NAAASPL
+235 ASASPM
-242 IVERFTGGI
+242 IVERFTGAI
-251 DASKW
+251 DGAKW

-274 HVAVVENANES
+274 HVAVVENADES
-285 ELKRAAWLFPAYLI
+285 ELKRAAWLFPAYLV

-310 AGLIAFGGSGVDA
+310 AGLLAFGGSGVDG
-323 DTFVLALPMVAEQ
+323 DTFVLALPMVAQ
-336 ETLALFVFI
+336 QKTLALFVFI
-345 GGLSAATGM
+345 GGLSAATAM

-379 ARGPE
+379 APGTAR
-384 RHRDVGQLLLSV
+384 RQDVGQLLLTV
-396 RRTVMFAII
+396 RRVAMFAIL

-448 SRIGALG
+448 SRIGGLS
-455 GVFVGFAIWSYT
+455 GVVVGFAIWAYT
-467 LLLPTFA
+467 LLLPTF
-474 ESAWLPASLLTD
+474 SGSSWLPVSMLTD
-486 GPWSIGAL
+486 GPWGIVAL
-494 APHSLFGFDF
+494 APQSLLGLQF

-512 IWSVGANILV
+512 FWSVGANILV
-522 FVTLSFFAQ
+522 FIILSLLAQ
-531 PKAIERSQA
+531 PKAIERTQA
-540 RAFVQVDAGHN
+540 HAFVHVDAGY
-551 SARVRALK
+551 SGSRVRTLK
-559 GNLTVGDLQG
+559 GTLTVGDLRE
-569 IAAGYLG
+569 IVERYLG
-576 AEAVARAFKRYAETH
+576 ADAVGRAFADYAARHGEEMTL
-591 DEAITPQS
+591 AS
-599 PVDVEHLRFTERL
+599 AVDVELLRYTERL

-627 LSLERGDMDM
+627 LSLERDDMDM
-637 QSAMALLDD
+637 RSAMALLDD
-646 ASAALRY
+646 ASAAIRY

-662 ENIRQGIAVYDENL
+662 ENVRQGIAVFDEEL
-676 RLVWWNRRFSDYLNL
+676 HLIWWNRRFSDHLNL
-691 PDAYAR
+691 PEEFAR
-697 IGVSAEEVI
+697 IGVSADDII

-712 GEYGTGDVETIVAE
+712 GEYGPGDVDQIVAE

-743 ADGTVLEVGTSAT
+743 ADGTVLEVVTSAT
-756 PGGNIVATLTDVT
+756 PGGHVVATLTDVT
-769 ERVQATVELAE
+769 ERVQAVAALAE
-780 SKESLELRVA
+780 AKESLELRVA

-796 TQLNDQLREA
+796 TLLNDQLRKA
-806 TLAAEDANIDKTR
+806 TLAAEDANLGKTR

-841 LAERPQ
+841 LAERQHPS
-847 PTDNAELIE
+847 DNAALID

-884 PQLEDFALNELLEEL
+884 PQIQDFALNELLDGL

-904 ALADEGGVALQF
+904 ALADEGGVTLQF
-916 VPTCQVVRSD
+916 VPSHRVVRSD
-926 RRLLRRILQNFLTNA
+926 RRLLRRILQNFLSNA
-941 IRYTPARGRVLLGCR
+941 IRYTPAGGRVLLGCR
-956 RVGDELRL
+956 VAGDGLRL
-964 EVWDTGPGIPDDMY
+964 EVWDTGPGIPDDMH

-990 PTHSAQG
+990 PAGSAPG

-1009 RMLDHEIT
+1009 RMLDHKIT
-1017 LRSQVGK
+1017 LRSQPGR
-1024 GSVFAVTVPI
+1024 GSVFAVTVPV
-1034 GEALPDS
+1034 GDALPAS
-1041 PALAEMPDPRIR
+1041 PTVTEMSVPRNY
-1053 ELAGAIVLCIDDDPD
+1053 ELDGAVVLCIDDRPD

-1073 QALLGGWHCD
+1073 KALLGGWKCD
-1083 VRIASSGAQ
+1083 VRVAASGAEWQ
-1092 WRNALAGD
+1092 DALNGD
-1100 MPDLILADYHLDDAT
+1100 TPDLIVADYHLDDDT
-1115 DGLQLIAEICGNL
+1115 GGLQLIAEVCG
-1128 DSLIPAVVI
+1128 SVGRVIPAIVV

-1142 EALQEEAA
+1142 EALREEAM
-1150 RRGHAILA
+1150 RRGHAFLA
-1158 KPVKPAVLR
+1158 KPVKPAALR
-1167 ALMTRLLAQRTA
+1167 ALMTRLLVQRAA
-1179 LTQRDM
+1179 LVER
-1185 SQAR
+1185 SVL

>member
-1 MLNNSIINIA
+1 MLNNSLIVIA

-25 GDRLAAK
+25 GDRLAK
-32 RPAGQRATAKPLIY
+32 KQPAGQRKNAKPLIY

-109 VAARF
+109 IAARF
-114 GKSQSV
+114 GKSQTV

-129 IGILPYIALQLKAVS
+129 VGILPYIALQLKAVS
-144 ASFNVLSGYPAVV
+144 ASFNVLSGYPAVIV
-157 VQDTISAGPWWSDTA
+157 SDAIGTSPWWSDTA

-197 QGMMLAIA
+197 HGMMLAIA

-210 KLVAFLAAGAFV
+210 KLIAFLTAGLFV
-222 TFIMFGGIDNLLT
+222 TFVMFGGIGDLLS

-242 IVERFTGGI
+242 IIERFTGGI
-251 DASKW
+251 DGSKW

-299 AINLFVIPIAL
+299 AINLFVIPIAI
-310 AGLIAFGGSGVDA
+310 AGLLAFGGSAVDA

-336 ETLALFVFI
+336 ELLALFVFI

-379 ARGPE
+379 ARGADR
-384 RHRDVGQLLLSV
+384 RHDVGQMLLSV
-396 RRTVMFAII
+396 RRIVMFAII
-405 MLAFAYYRVAGEG
+405 MLAFVYYRVAGEG

-448 SRIGALG
+448 SRTGALG
-455 GVFVGFAIWSYT
+455 GVIIGFAIWAYT
-467 LLLPTFA
+467 LLLPTFS
-474 ESAWLPASLLTD
+474 ESSWLPASLLTD
-486 GPWSIGAL
+486 GPWAIGAL
-494 APHSLFGFDF
+494 APHALFGLDF
-504 GDPLTHGV
+504 ADPLTHGV
-512 IWSVGANILV
+512 VWSVGANVLV
-522 FVTLSFFAQ
+522 FIVLSFFAR

-540 RAFVQVDAGHN
+540 QAFVQVDAGF
-551 SARVRALK
+551 SGSRARALK
-559 GNLTVGDLQG
+559 GTLTVGDLQAT
-569 IAAGYLG
+569 AAGYLG
-576 AEAVARAFKRYAETH
+576 TESVTRAFSDYALTH
-591 DEAITPQS
+591 DVEMTPTS
-599 PVDVEHLRFTERL
+599 PVDVELLRYTERL

-646 ASAALRY
+646 ASAAIRY

-662 ENIRQGIAVYDENL
+662 ENIRQGIAVFDENL

-712 GEYGTGDVETIVAE
+712 GEYGPGDVETIVAE

-756 PGGNIVATLTDVT
+756 PGGNVVATLTDVT
-769 ERVQATVELAE
+769 ERVQATAELAE
-780 SKESLELRVA
+780 SKESLEQRVA

-796 TQLNDQLREA
+796 TLLNDQLREA

-884 PQLEDFALNELLEEL
+884 PQFEDFALNEMLAEL

-904 ALADEGGVALQF
+904 ALADEGGVTLQF
-916 VPTCQVVRSD
+916 VPSHHFVHSD

-941 IRYTPARGRVLLGCR
+941 IRYTPAGGRVLLGSR
-956 RVGDELRL
+956 ITGDDLRL

-978 EAVFREFQRLAG
+978 DAIFREFQRLAG
-990 PTHSAQG
+990 
-997 LGLGLAIVDRVA
+997 
-1009 RMLDHEIT
+1009 DHKIT

-1034 GEALPDS
+1034 GAAVTEG
-1041 PALAEMPDPRIR
+1041 PAVAEMPDPRVR
-1053 ELAGAIVLCIDDDPD
+1053 ELDGAIVLCIDNDLD

-1073 QALLGGWHCD
+1073 VSLLSGWHCD
-1083 VRIASSGAQ
+1083 VRVAANDAQ
-1092 WRNALAGD
+1092 WRDALGGD
-1100 MPDLILADYHLDDAT
+1100 TPDIILADYHLNDDS
-1115 DGLQLIAEICGNL
+1115 DGLHLIAEICGNL
-1128 DSLIPAVVI
+1128 GSLIPAIVI
-1137 SADQT
+1137 SADHS
-1142 EALQEEAA
+1142 EALEEEAT
-1150 RRGHAILA
+1150 RRGHTVLA
-1158 KPVKPAVLR
+1158 KPLKPAALR
-1167 ALMTRLLAQRTA
+1167 ALMTRLLVQRSA
-1179 LTQRDM
+1179 LTRREV
-1185 SQAR
+1185 S

>member
-1 MLNNSIINIA
+1 MLTNWLIIVA
-11 SLAYIGVLFAIASY
+11 SLAYIGVLFAIATY
-25 GDRLAAK
+25 GDRLAAR
-32 RPAGQRATAKPLIY
+32 RPAERRSNAKPLVY

-109 VAARF
+109 IAARF
-114 GKSQSV
+114 GKSQAV

-144 ASFNVLSGYPAVV
+144 TSFNVLTSYPSVV
-157 VQDTISAGPWWSDTA
+157 VSDTLGVGPWWSDTA
-172 LVVAAL
+172 LVVASL

-197 QGMMLAIA
+197 HGMMLAIA

-210 KLVAFLAAGAFV
+210 KLMAFLAAGLFV
-222 TFIMFGGIDNLLT
+222 TFVMFGGIGDLLA
-235 NAAASPL
+235 NAMASPL

-251 DASKW
+251 DGAKW

-274 HVAVVENANES
+274 HVAVVENADET
-285 ELKRAAWLFPAYLI
+285 ELKKAAWLFPAYLV

-310 AGLIAFGGSGVDA
+310 AGLLAFGGSDVDA
-323 DTFVLALPMVAEQ
+323 DTFVLALPMVAQQ

-379 ARGPE
+379 APGTKR
-384 RHRDVGQLLLSV
+384 RQDVGQILLSV
-396 RRTVMFAII
+396 RRTVMVAIL

-448 SRIGALG
+448 SRNGALG
-455 GVFVGFAIWSYT
+455 GVITGFVIWSYT
-467 LLLPTFA
+467 LLLPTFSD
-474 ESAWLPASLLTD
+474 SAWLPASLITD

-494 APHSLFGFDF
+494 APHSLLGLSL

-512 IWSVGANILV
+512 VWSVGANILAFIV
-522 FVTLSFFAQ
+522 LSLLAS
-531 PKAIERSQA
+531 PKAIERTQA
-540 RAFVQVDAGHN
+540 RAFVRVDAAY
-551 SARVRALK
+551 SDRRVRALK
-559 GNLTVGDLQG
+559 GTLTVGDLQN
-569 IAAGYLG
+569 IVAGYLG
-576 AEAVARAFKRYAETH
+576 TEAVTRAFNDYAASRNTE
-591 DEAITPQS
+591 ITPAS
-599 PVDVEHLRFTERL
+599 AVDVELLRYTERL
-612 LASAIGASSARLVIA
+612 LASAIGASSARLVVA

-637 QSAMALLDD
+637 GSAMALLDD
-646 ASAALRY
+646 ASAAIRY

-662 ENIRQGIAVYDENL
+662 ENVRQGIAVFDEEL
-676 RLVWWNRRFSDYLNL
+676 RLVWWNRRFSGYLNL

-697 IGVSAEEVI
+697 IGVTAEDII
-706 RYSAEH
+706 RYSAEN
-712 GEYGTGDVETIVAE
+712 GEYGPGDVETIVAE
-726 LMAQYRSRT
+726 LLAQYRSRT

-743 ADGTVLEVGTSAT
+743 ADGTVLDVGTSAT
-756 PGGNIVATLTDVT
+756 PGGHVVATLTDVT
-769 ERVQATVELAE
+769 ERVQATTELAE
-780 SKESLELRVA
+780 AKNSLELRVA

-796 TQLNDQLREA
+796 TQLNEQLREA
-806 TLAAEDANIDKTR
+806 TSAAQDANLGKTR

-847 PTDNAELIE
+847 QPENAALIE

-884 PQLEDFALNELLEEL
+884 PQVENFALDELLDGL
-899 ATQFA
+899 ATEFA
-904 ALADEGGVALQF
+904 ALAGEGGVALRF
-916 VPTCQVVRSD
+916 VPSHRVVRSD
-926 RRLLRRILQNFLTNA
+926 RRLLRRILQNLLSNA
-941 IRYTPARGRVLLGCR
+941 IRYTPAGGRVLLGCR
-956 RVGDELRL
+956 IAGDGLRL
-964 EVWDTGPGIPDDMY
+964 EVWDTGAGIPDDMHG
-978 EAVFREFQRLAG
+978 AVFREFQRLAG
-990 PTHSAQG
+990 SGNSVQG

-1009 RMLDHEIT
+1009 RMLDHKIT
-1017 LRSQVGK
+1017 LRSKIGK
-1024 GSVFAVTVPI
+1024 GSVFAVTVPA
-1034 GEALPDS
+1034 GEAVQARPVV
-1041 PALAEMPDPRIR
+1041 AELPDPRIR
-1053 ELAGAIVLCIDDDPD
+1053 ELDDAVVLCIDDNPS
-1068 ILDGM
+1068 ILDGLT
-1073 QALLGGWHCD
+1073 ALLGGWHCD
-1083 VRIASSGAQ
+1083 VRTAACGAD
-1092 WRNALAGD
+1092 WRDALHGEV
-1100 MPDLILADYHLDDAT
+1100 PDLILADYHLDDDQ
-1115 DGLQLIAEICGNL
+1115 DGLDLVAEICGDL
-1128 DSLIPAVVI
+1128 GRIIPAIVI
-1137 SADQT
+1137 SADRS
-1142 EALQEEAA
+1142 EALHEEAA

-1158 KPVKPAVLR
+1158 KPVKPAALR
-1167 ALMTRLLAQRTA
+1167 ALMTRLL
-1179 LTQRDM
+1179 TQRAALVEREV
-1185 SQAR
+1185 S

>member
-1 MLNNSIINIA
+1 MLNNSLIVAA

-25 GDRLAAK
+25 GDRLAK
-32 RPAGQRATAKPLIY
+32 KQPAGRRKNAKPLIY

-109 VAARF
+109 ISARF
-114 GKSQSV
+114 GKSQTV
-120 AAVVTIIVV
+120 AAAVTIIVV

-144 ASFNVLSGYPAVV
+144 ASFNVLSGYPAVIAS
-157 VQDTISAGPWWSDTA
+157 DAIGASPWWSDTA

-197 QGMMLAIA
+197 HGMMLAIA

-210 KLVAFLAAGAFV
+210 KLIAFLAAGLFV
-222 TFIMFGGIDNLLT
+222 TFVMFGGIGDLLS

-251 DASKW
+251 DGSKW

-274 HVAVVENANES
+274 HVAVVENADES
-285 ELKRAAWLFPAYLI
+285 ELKKAAWLFPAYLI
-299 AINLFVIPIAL
+299 AINLFVIPIAI
-310 AGLIAFGGSGVDA
+310 AGLLAFGGSGVDA

-379 ARGPE
+379 ARGADR
-384 RHRDVGQLLLSV
+384 RHDVGQLLLSV
-396 RRTVMFAII
+396 RRIVMFAII
-405 MLAFAYYRVAGEG
+405 MLAFVYYRVAGEG

-448 SRIGALG
+448 SRTGALG
-455 GVFVGFAIWSYT
+455 GVIVGFAIWAYT
-467 LLLPTFA
+467 LLLPTFS
-474 ESAWLPASLLTD
+474 ESSWLPASLLVD
-486 GPWSIGAL
+486 GPWAIGAL
-494 APHSLFGFDF
+494 APHALFGLGFA
-504 GDPLTHGV
+504 DPLTHGV
-512 IWSVGANILV
+512 VWSVGANVLV
-522 FVTLSFFAQ
+522 FIILSLFAR

-540 RAFVQVDAGHN
+540 QAFVQVDAGF
-551 SARVRALK
+551 SGSRARALK
-559 GNLTVGDLQG
+559 GTLTVGDLQAT
-569 IAAGYLG
+569 AAGYLG
-576 AEAVARAFKRYAETH
+576 TESVARAFGDYGVSH
-591 DEAITPQS
+591 DQEMTPTS
-599 PVDVEHLRFTERL
+599 PVDVELLRYTERL

-646 ASAALRY
+646 ASAAIRY

-712 GEYGTGDVETIVAE
+712 GEYGPGDVDTIVAE

-756 PGGNIVATLTDVT
+756 PGGNVVATLTDVT
-769 ERVQATVELAE
+769 ERVQATAELAE
-780 SKESLELRVA
+780 SKESLERRVA
-790 ERTRAL
+790 ERTRDL
-796 TQLNDQLREA
+796 TLLNDQLREA
-806 TLAAEDANIDKTR
+806 TLIAEDANIDKTR

-847 PTDNAELIE
+847 PSDNAELID

-875 SKLDAGGVV
+875 SKLDAGGFV
-884 PQLEDFALNELLEEL
+884 PQFDHFALNEMLDEL

-904 ALADEGGVALQF
+904 ALADEGGVTLQF
-916 VPTCQVVRSD
+916 VPSHHFVHSD

-941 IRYTPARGRVLLGCR
+941 IRYTPAGGRVLLGSR
-956 RVGDELRL
+956 IAGGNLRL

-978 EAVFREFQRLAG
+978 DAVFREFQRLAG
-990 PTHSAQG
+990 PTQTAQG
-997 LGLGLAIVDRVA
+997 LGLGLAIVDRIA
-1009 RMLDHEIT
+1009 RILDHEIT
-1017 LRSQVGK
+1017 LKSQVGK
-1024 GSVFAVTVPI
+1024 GSVFAVTVPL
-1034 GEALPDS
+1034 GVAVTEG
-1041 PALAEMPDPRIR
+1041 PAVAEMLDPRVR
-1053 ELAGAIVLCIDDDPD
+1053 ELDGAIVLCIDDDPD

-1073 QALLGGWHCD
+1073 VSLLSGWHCD
-1083 VRIASSGAQ
+1083 VRVAANSSQWQGA
-1092 WRNALAGD
+1092 LGGD
-1100 MPDLILADYHLDDAT
+1100 TPDLILADYHLNDDV
-1115 DGLQLIAEICGNL
+1115 DGLHLIAEICGNL
-1128 DSLIPAVVI
+1128 GSLIPAVVI
-1137 SADQT
+1137 SADHS
-1142 EALQEEAA
+1142 EALQEEAD
-1150 RRGHAILA
+1150 RRGHTVLA
-1158 KPVKPAVLR
+1158 KPLKPAALR
-1167 ALMTRLLAQRTA
+1167 ALMTRLLVQRTA
-1179 LTQRDM
+1179 LTQREV
-1185 SQAR
+1185 S

>member
-1 MLNNSIINIA
+1 MLNNWLIIVV

-32 RPAGQRATAKPLIY
+32 RPAGRRATAKPVIY

-74 PVYLGPILLFTLGY
+74 PVYLGPILLITLGF

-109 VAARF
+109 IAARF

-144 ASFNVLSGYPAVV
+144 ASFNVLTSYPAVV
-157 VQDTISAGPWWSDTA
+157 VSDTVGVGPWWSDTA

-197 QGMMLAIA
+197 HGMMLAIA

-210 KLVAFLAAGAFV
+210 KLVAFLAAGLFV
-222 TFIMFGGIDNLLT
+222 TFVMFGGVGDLLSH
-235 NAAASPL
+235 ASASPQ
-242 IVERFTGGI
+242 IVERFTSPI
-251 DASKW
+251 DGTKW

-274 HVAVVENANES
+274 HVAVVENADES
-285 ELKRAAWLFPAYLI
+285 ELKKAAWLFPAYLV

-310 AGLIAFGGSGVDA
+310 AGVLAFGDSGVDA
-323 DTFVLALPMVAEQ
+323 DTFVLALPMLAQQ

-345 GGLSAATGM
+345 GGLSAATAM

-379 ARGPE
+379 ARGTE
-384 RHRDVGQLLLSV
+384 RRHGVGQILLAV
-396 RRTVMFAII
+396 RRSAMFAIL

-455 GVFVGFAIWSYT
+455 GVIVGFAIWAYT
-467 LLLPTFA
+467 LLLPTFS
-474 ESAWLPASLLTD
+474 ESAWLPAALITE
-486 GPWSIGAL
+486 GPWAIGAL
-494 APHSLFGFDF
+494 APHALFGLDF
-504 GDPLTHGV
+504 ADPLTHGV
-512 IWSVGANILV
+512 VWSVGANILV
-522 FVTLSFFAQ
+522 FIVFSLLAQ
-531 PKAIERSQA
+531 PKAIDRSQA
-540 RAFVQVDAGHN
+540 QAFVQVDTGYSGSRA
-551 SARVRALK
+551 RALK
-559 GNLTVGDLQG
+559 GTLTVGDLQG

-576 AEAVARAFKRYAETH
+576 SDTVARAFNDYAATH
-591 DEAITPQS
+591 DYDMTATS
-599 PVDVEHLRFTERL
+599 AVDVELLRHTERL
-612 LASAIGASSARLVIA
+612 LASAIGASSARLVVA

-646 ASAALRY
+646 ASAAIRY

-662 ENIRQGIAVYDENL
+662 ENVRQGIAVYDEEL
-676 RLVWWNRRFSDYLNL
+676 RLIWWNRRFSDYLKL
-691 PDAYAR
+691 PEAFAR
-697 IGVSAEEVI
+697 IGVSAEEII
-706 RYSAEH
+706 RYAAEN
-712 GEYGTGDVETIVAE
+712 GEYGPGDVETIVAE

-743 ADGTVLEVGTSAT
+743 ADGTVLEVLTSAT
-756 PGGNIVATLTDVT
+756 PGGNVVATLTDVT
-769 ERVQATVELAE
+769 ERVQAIAELAE

-806 TLAAEDANIDKTR
+806 SLAAEDANLGKTR

-847 PTDNAELIE
+847 PDDNAALID
-856 RVETSLKSVEDL
+856 RIETSLKSVEDL

-884 PQLEDFALNELLEEL
+884 PQIEDFALNELLDEL
-899 ATQFA
+899 AIQFA
-904 ALADEGGVALQF
+904 ALAEEGGVALQF
-916 VPTCQVVRSD
+916 VPSHHVVRSD
-926 RRLLRRILQNFLTNA
+926 GRLLRRILQNFLSNA
-941 IRYTPARGRVLLGCR
+941 IRYTPAGGRVLFGCR
-956 RVGDELRL
+956 VAGDDLRL
-964 EVWDTGPGIPDDMY
+964 EVWDTGPGIPADMHD
-978 EAVFREFQRLAG
+978 AVFREFQRLAG
-990 PTHSAQG
+990 PSGSAQG

-1009 RMLDHEIT
+1009 RMLDHKIT

-1024 GSVFAVTVPI
+1024 GSVFAVTVPV
-1034 GEALPDS
+1034 GNAV
-1041 PALAEMPDPRIR
+1041 PAAPTVTEMPEPRIR
-1053 ELAGAIVLCIDDDPD
+1053 ELDGAVVLCIDDSPD
-1068 ILDGM
+1068 VLDGM
-1073 QALLGGWHCD
+1073 TALLSGWQCD
-1083 VRIASSGAQ
+1083 VRVAASGADC
-1092 WRNALAGD
+1092 RNALNGD
-1100 MPDLILADYHLDDAT
+1100 TPDLILADYHLDDDK
-1115 DGLQLIAEICGNL
+1115 DGLELIAEICGEL
-1128 DSLIPAVVI
+1128 GRIIPAVVI

-1142 EALQEEAA
+1142 ETLREEAM

-1158 KPVKPAVLR
+1158 KPVKPAALR
-1167 ALMTRLLAQRTA
+1167 ALMTRLLAQRAA
-1179 LTQRDM
+1179 LVERDV
-1185 SQAR
+1185 S

>member
-1 MLNNSIINIA
+1 MLNNWLIIVA

-25 GDRLAAK
+25 GDRLAAR
-32 RPAGQRATAKPLIY
+32 RPADRRANAKPLIY

-74 PVYLGPILLFTLGY
+74 PVYLGPILLFTLGF

-109 VAARF
+109 IAARF
-114 GKSQSV
+114 GKSQAV

-144 ASFNVLSGYPAVV
+144 ASFNVLTSYPSVV
-157 VQDTISAGPWWSDTA
+157 VSDSLGVGPWWSDTA

-197 QGMMLAIA
+197 HGMMLAIA

-210 KLVAFLAAGAFV
+210 KLVAFLAAGLFV
-222 TFIMFGGIDNLLT
+222 TFVMFGGVGDLLST
-235 NAAASPL
+235 ASASPL
-242 IVERFTGGI
+242 IVERFTGAI
-251 DASKW
+251 DGTKW

-274 HVAVVENANES
+274 HVAVVENADES
-285 ELKRAAWLFPAYLI
+285 ELKKAAWLFPAYLV

-310 AGLIAFGGSGVDA
+310 AGLLAFGGSGVDA
-323 DTFVLALPMVAEQ
+323 DTFVLALPMVAQQ

-360 ALSTMVSN
+360 ALSTMISN

-379 ARGPE
+379 GPASQRRG
-384 RHRDVGQLLLSV
+384 DVGQLLLTV
-396 RRTVMFAII
+396 RRVAMVAIL

-433 QFAPSIF
+433 PSIF
-440 GAIFWERA
+440 GAIFWEKA
-448 SRIGALG
+448 SRAG
-455 GVFVGFAIWSYT
+455 GLAGVIIGFAIWAYT

-474 ESAWLPASLLTD
+474 ESAWLPASLITD
-486 GPWSIGAL
+486 GPWGIGAL
-494 APHSLFGFDF
+494 APHALLGLEFA
-504 GDPLTHGV
+504 DPLTHGV
-512 IWSVGANILV
+512 VWSVGANLLV
-522 FVTLSFFAQ
+522 FIVLSLFAR
-531 PKAIERSQA
+531 PKAIERTQA
-540 RAFVQVDAGHN
+540 LAFVHVDAGYDD
-551 SARVRALK
+551 SRVRALK
-559 GNLTVGDLQG
+559 GTLTVGDLRE
-569 IAAGYLG
+569 IVARYLG
-576 AEAVARAFKRYAETH
+576 SDAVERAFTDYAARHGEQM
-591 DEAITPQS
+591 TPAS
-599 PVDVEHLRFTERL
+599 AVDVELLRYTERL

-627 LSLERGDMDM
+627 LSLERDDMDM
-637 QSAMALLDD
+637 HSAMALLDD
-646 ASAALRY
+646 ASAAIRY

-662 ENIRQGIAVYDENL
+662 ENVRQGIAVYDEEL
-676 RLVWWNRRFSDYLNL
+676 RLVWWNRRFADYLNL

-697 IGVSAEEVI
+697 VGVSAEEII

-712 GEYGTGDVETIVAE
+712 GEYGPGDVETIVAE

-756 PGGNIVATLTDVT
+756 PGRHVIATLTDVT
-769 ERVQATVELAE
+769 ERVLATAALAE
-780 SKESLELRVA
+780 AKESLELRVA

-806 TLAAEDANIDKTR
+806 TLAAEDANLGKTR

-847 PTDNAELIE
+847 RPENEALID
-856 RVETSLKSVEDL
+856 RIETSLKSVEQL

-884 PQLEDFALNELLEEL
+884 PQIEDFALDEFLDAL
-899 ATQFA
+899 ATEFA
-904 ALADEGGVALQF
+904 ALADERGVALRF
-916 VPTCQVVRSD
+916 VPSHYVVRSD
-926 RRLLRRILQNFLTNA
+926 RRLLRRILQNLLSNA
-941 IRYTPARGRVLLGCR
+941 IRYTPAGGRVLLGCR
-956 RVGDELRL
+956 VAGDGLRL
-964 EVWDTGPGIPDDMY
+964 EVWDTGPGIPADMH

-990 PTHSAQG
+990 SAGSEQG

-1009 RMLDHEIT
+1009 RMLDHKIT
-1017 LRSQVGK
+1017 LRSHVGK
-1024 GSVFAVTVPI
+1024 GSVFAVTVPV
-1034 GEALPDS
+1034 GDTP
-1041 PALAEMPDPRIR
+1041 PARPAVTEMPDQLIR
-1053 ELAGAIVLCIDDDPD
+1053 ELAGAVVLCIDDSPD

-1073 QALLGGWHCD
+1073 AALLGGWHCD
-1083 VRIASSGAQ
+1083 VRLAASGAE
-1092 WRNALAGD
+1092 WRDALHGET
-1100 MPDLILADYHLDDAT
+1100 PDLILADFHLDDDK
-1115 DGLQLIAEICGNL
+1115 DGLELIAEICGEFGRI
-1128 DSLIPAVVI
+1128 IPAIVI
-1137 SADQT
+1137 SADQS
-1142 EALQEEAA
+1142 EALAEEAT
-1150 RRGHAILA
+1150 RRGHAVLA
-1158 KPVKPAVLR
+1158 KPIKPAALR
-1167 ALMTRLLAQRTA
+1167 ALMTRSLMQRAALVTRTA
-1179 LTQRDM
+1179 
-1185 SQAR
+1185 S